1 MTEPVL
7 PQNEEEWRA
16 RLTPEQY
23 RVCRQGGTEP
33 PFTGRWLHEKRPG
46 RYHCLCCGAALF
58 DAAAK
63 FDSGSG
69 WPSFTAPVDPEALET
84 RLDLSHGMRRIELRC
99 RRCQAHLGHV
109 FEDGPPPTGLRFC
122 INSICLD
129 FRPQ

>member
-1 MTEPVL
+1 MSEAWRL
-7 PQNEEEWRA
+7 SEEEWQR
-16 RLTPEQY
+16 RLTPEQF

-33 PFTGRWLHEKRPG
+33 PFTGRWVHEKRPG
-46 RYHCLCCGAALF
+46 VYHCVCCGAALF

-69 WPSFTAPVDPEALET
+69 WPSFTAPLDTDALET
-84 RLDLSHGMRRIELRC
+84 RLDLSHGMRRVEVLCHRC
-99 RRCQAHLGHV
+99 RAHLGHV

-129 FRPQ
+129 FRPR